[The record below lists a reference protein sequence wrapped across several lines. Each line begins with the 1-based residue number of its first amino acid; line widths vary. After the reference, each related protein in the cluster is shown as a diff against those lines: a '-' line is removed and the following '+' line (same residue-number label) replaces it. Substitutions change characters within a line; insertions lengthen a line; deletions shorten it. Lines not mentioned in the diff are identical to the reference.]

1 MVIKACVI
9 LHNLIIDFE
18 RINNIDSNYKA
29 AMDYIPSHPFTWW
42 IKKYIIKPDDRISMI
57 PEVYDVNQHNYCQHN
72 LMEVLWERWNTMNE
86 GHDGS
91 NDSE

>member
-1 MVIKACVI
+1 
-9 LHNLIIDFE
+9 
-18 RINNIDSNYKA
+18 
-29 AMDYIPSHPFTWW
+29 
-42 IKKYIIKPDDRISMI
+42 MI